1 MGEVN
6 LCPLAL
12 QKKLISCKNN
22 VLIMYSITVL
32 ILRAKLVVTVWIL
45 LLSLPQDYLALSASQ
60 TYILRLLVGG
70 IGNGKRI

>member
-12 QKKLISCKNN
+12 QKKLISCKSN

-32 ILRAKLVVTVWIL
+32 LLRAKLVVTVWIL

-60 TYILRLLVGG
+60 TCILDF
-70 IGNGKRI
+70 